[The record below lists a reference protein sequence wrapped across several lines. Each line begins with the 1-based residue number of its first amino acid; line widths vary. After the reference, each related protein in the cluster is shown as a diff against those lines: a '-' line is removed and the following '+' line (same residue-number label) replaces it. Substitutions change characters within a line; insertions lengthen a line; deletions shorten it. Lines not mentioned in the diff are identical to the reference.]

1 MITFILVTIVS
12 ISLISYDV
20 YLIFGVYDVGRLM
33 DVSISKIEVTRS
45 GDGASLRI
53 YFLFDN
59 PSKFDLQL
67 VYAAVFVY
75 LNEQSLTP
83 NYAPGTL
90 IAYSNPI
97 QLPAL
102 SENVQ
107 VQMGV
112 NNVPINKVPTT
123 SSRYWFIKL
132 QFIVYNVP
140 LTGIGTYTFYLEKE
154 EAGS

>member
-1 MITFILVTIVS
+1 
-12 ISLISYDV
+12 
-20 YLIFGVYDVGRLM
+20 
-33 DVSISKIEVTRS
+33 
-45 GDGASLRI
+45 
-53 YFLFDN
+53 LFDN

-75 LNEQSLTP
+75 LNGQSLTP

-97 QLPAL
+97 QLPTL

-112 NNVPINKVPTT
+112 NNVPSNKVPTT

-132 QFIVYNVP
+132 QFMVYNVP